1 MAILFILDLFC
12 AEEKWRFRTRR
23 NCSTLYEKCKMGRRP
38 IWKIWRTSKSCTA
51 EMLLTFPEIFCLFC
65 STNEMVEG
73 VIKVGLEPWLIKCQA
88 VVSCRHTCSSHR
100 TCLHPDLCW
109 RTVVLPRKSVL
120 RKWTYIPPHFYPNE
134 WSFYFINHLVTEFYF
149 QKCFLTNDEACTK
162 YNFSLLLDNT

>member
-12 AEEKWRFRTRR
+12 AEEKWRFRTGR

-51 EMLLTFPEIFCLFC
+51 EMLLTFPEIFRLFC

-88 VVSCRHTCSSHR
+88 VASCRRTCSGHR
-100 TCLHPDLCW
+100 TCLPPDLCW
-109 RTVVLPRKSVL
+109 RTAVLPRKSVL
-120 RKWTYIPPHFYPNE
+120 RKWTYTPPSFLSWWLIFLFYKPFGNWVLFSE
-134 WSFYFINHLVTEFYF
+134 MFFDKWWSMH
-149 QKCFLTNDEACTK
+149 
-162 YNFSLLLDNT
+162 